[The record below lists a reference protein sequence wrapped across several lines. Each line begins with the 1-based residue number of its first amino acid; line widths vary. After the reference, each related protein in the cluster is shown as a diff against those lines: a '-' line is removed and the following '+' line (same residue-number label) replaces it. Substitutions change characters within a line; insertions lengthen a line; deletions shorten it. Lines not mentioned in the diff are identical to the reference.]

1 MFFNLPNIISLTRV
15 ILAPL
20 FIYLMLTNDVGYMIL
35 ACFLFLVAAITDYID
50 GWYARKFGLITK
62 WGQFFDPLADKILT
76 TSAFIVFYIFDIM
89 PLWMIIVIVFRDTIT
104 TILRIITWKRKK
116 MINTSFSAKLK
127 TSVQMIFIASILVL
141 IFIKLTGV
149 FDIFPETVDL
159 IIYSK
164 WVYYIMLFL
173 TILTIWTLIDYFY
186 SNKSLLNVIWSD
198 FTKKK
203 LANE

>member
-35 ACFLFLVAAITDYID
+35 ACFLYLVAAITDYID

-89 PLWMIIVIVFRDTIT
+89 PLWMIIVIVFRDAIT
-104 TILRIITWKRKK
+104 TMLRIITWKRKK
-116 MINTSFSAKLK
+116 MINTSFLAKLK
-127 TSVQMIFIASILVL
+127 TTVQMIFIASILVL

-164 WVYYIMLFL
+164 WVYYFMLFL
-173 TILTIWTLIDYFY
+173 TILTIWTLIDYIY

>member
-35 ACFLFLVAAITDYID
+35 ACFLYLVAAITDYVD

-89 PLWMIIVIVFRDTIT
+89 PLWMIIVIVFRDAIT
-104 TILRIITWKRKK
+104 TMLRIITWKRKK

-149 FDIFPETVDL
+149 FDISPETVDL

-173 TILTIWTLIDYFY
+173 TILTIWTLIDYIY

>member
-35 ACFLFLVAAITDYID
+35 ACFLYLVAAITDYVD

-89 PLWMIIVIVFRDTIT
+89 PLWMIIVIVFRDAIT
-104 TILRIITWKRKK
+104 TMLRIITWKRKK

-149 FDIFPETVDL
+149 FDISPETVDL

-164 WVYYIMLFL
+164 WGYYIMLFL
-173 TILTIWTLIDYFY
+173 TILTIWTLIDYIY